1 MLACANVESF
11 FSDDVDGAKKGN
23 LGEQWAEFIARQ
35 HIKTRSHSRLHDD
48 PEQQEE
54 YDEDLFTQLL
64 RQKEKIE
71 QSLAGIQDSERL
83 RQFELACFA
92 IAKSFLQEYQKGH
105 SDARHQLHSC
115 LQLASRLK
123 LLQDPRWSDM
133 LPFIDMQGQQQ
144 PVPAYSVNQ
153 LEKDLAVD
161 ETGRDKLV
169 KHLIEVLLDKNSVYR
184 NATDESLELLKDKLE
199 QVPSDKNHYR
209 DVESLLIKRGNE
221 GISESAKEFYMAAVL
236 GARTADVLLSKKG
249 SKRDM
254 FPELEGAYS
263 SVVMLYLK
271 AHDAGHPFAIK
282 DAQDIM
288 NGPLSI
294 IIDWKS
300 KHTDRDTLRLW
311 AEMWH
316 EINVRIIQQ
325 QMK

>member
-1 MLACANVESF
+1 MLSCAKVENS
-11 FSDDVDGAKKGN
+11 FSDNVDGKKSN

-35 HIKTRSHSRLHDD
+35 QQKTRRHSRLHDD

-54 YDEDLFTQLL
+54 HDEDLFPQLL

-71 QSLAGIQDSERL
+71 QSLTEAQDSKRL
-83 RQFELACFA
+83 HQFELACFA
-92 IAKSFLQEYQKGH
+92 IARSFLQEHQKGH
-105 SDARHQLHSC
+105 SDAKYQLYSC

-123 LLQDPRWSDM
+123 LLQDPRWSEM
-133 LPFIDMQGQQQ
+133 LQVIDIQGQQQ
-144 PVPAYSVNQ
+144 PVPVYSVNQ

-161 ETGRDKLV
+161 EAERDKLV
-169 KHLIEVLLDKNSVYR
+169 KYLIEVLLDKNSVYR
-184 NATDESLELLKDKLE
+184 NATDESLELLKGKLE
-199 QVPSDKNHYR
+199 QIKSDKNCY
-209 DVESLLIKRGNE
+209 ETLATLLIKRGNE
-221 GISESAKEFYMAAVL
+221 GLSESAKEFYMAAVL
-236 GARTADVLLSKKG
+236 GAGTADALLSKKG
-249 SKRDM
+249 SKRDI

-282 DAQDIM
+282 DAQEIM

-300 KHTDRDTLRLW
+300 KHTDRDALRLW

-316 EINVRIIQQ
+316 EINVRIMQQ